1 LKISMIKLFDKIFGS
16 FVNKILF
23 APSLSLPTAFN
34 HFLIIRPGGIGDA
47 VMLIPMIYSIK
58 RTYPMA
64 EITVLAEKRNS
75 SVFLLC
81 PLLDNLI
88 HYDKP
93 MEMIRV
99 FRQHYDVVIDTEQWH
114 YLSAIVTRL
123 LRAPMSI
130 GFATNERKK
139 LFTHQISYSH
149 DAYESDSF
157 LKLLEPLNIPESAA
171 TQPPYLLIPEA
182 AQKKGVNLLADLKGK
197 PFVVIFP
204 GASIS
209 ERHWG
214 VDRFRKVTEKINS
227 LKIPVVVVGGNEDA
241 SDGKS
246 IVDGNFGQNIAGK
259 TSLVETAAVIEK
271 SSVLVS
277 GDSGILH
284 IGVGLGKPTVS
295 LFGPG
300 IAKKWAPRGDR
311 HIVLNKG
318 LTCSPCTR
326 FGYTPRCPINA
337 KCMADITVE
346 DVVAAIE
353 KLFRKFPRE
362 T

>member
-1 LKISMIKLFDKIFGS
+1 LKIAIIKFFDKVFGS
-16 FVNKILF
+16 FVNQILF

-58 RTYPMA
+58 RTYPLA

-114 YLSAIVTRL
+114 RLSAVVARL
-123 LRAPMSI
+123 VGAPMSI
-130 GFATNERKK
+130 GFSTNERKK
-139 LFTHQISYSH
+139 LFSHQISYSH
-149 DAYESDSF
+149 DTYESNSF
-157 LKLLEPLNIPESAA
+157 LKLLAPLNIPESAA
-171 TQPPYLLIPEA
+171 PQPPYLAIPEV
-182 AQKKGVNLLADLKGK
+182 AQKNAEDLLASLEGK

-209 ERHWG
+209 ERRWG
-214 VDRFRKVTEKINS
+214 VDRFKTVTERVNNLRI
-227 LKIPVVVVGGNEDA
+227 LVVVVGGNEDA
-241 SDGKS
+241 SDGES
-246 IVDGNFGQNIAGK
+246 IVDGNFGLNLAGK

-300 IAKKWAPRGDR
+300 IAIKWAPRGDR
-311 HIVLNKG
+311 HIVLNKK
-318 LTCSPCTR
+318 LPCSPCTR
-326 FGYTPRCPINA
+326 FGYTPKCCKNA
-337 KCMADITVE
+337 ECMAEISVE
-346 DVVAAIE
+346 EVVAAVVKLLGIFPIE
-353 KLFRKFPRE
+353 V
-362 T
+362 